1 MGQIAS
7 RLSKPL
13 RNFNIDNRAAK
24 VLERREKVA
33 EPAPKHETT
42 ANKISQ
48 FRAEHPEY
56 MEAVTTKD
64 ESLHEKLKSVYI
76 ESTGAPSVIRSAQKP
91 LPLSRETKFESDLGA
106 MDIEYEVPEGR
117 ADLKS
122 VLEFLSKHQL
132 NPDIATS
139 SSIARDFRLD
149 EAEVQ
154 NVLSHFKVL
163 QIHIPQEM
171 YKENKNMAKIVKEQL
186 SSSEGL
192 ASNLRL
198 PGKGNPRQGK
208 LPSEADVFPDKS

>member
-1 MGQIAS
+1 
-7 RLSKPL
+7 
-13 RNFNIDNRAAK
+13 
-24 VLERREKVA
+24 
-33 EPAPKHETT
+33 
-42 ANKISQ
+42 
-48 FRAEHPEY
+48 
-56 MEAVTTKD
+56 
-64 ESLHEKLKSVYI
+64 
-76 ESTGAPSVIRSAQKP
+76 IRSAQKP